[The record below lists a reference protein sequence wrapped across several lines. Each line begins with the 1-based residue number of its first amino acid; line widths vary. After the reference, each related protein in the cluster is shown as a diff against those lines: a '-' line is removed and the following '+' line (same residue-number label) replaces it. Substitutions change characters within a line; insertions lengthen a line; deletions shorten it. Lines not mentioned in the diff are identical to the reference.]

1 HPELTVT
8 SEERVL
14 NAILMWGLQPSEL
27 SSWEVVHSMLSSTSP
42 EDLFGMRLLSL
53 NVLLPL
59 VRFSLLPLFLL
70 KKMETSNLSLKIH
83 TFYHLVKEAI
93 SFLETG
99 FPTSGSHPKF
109 QHRQSSF
116 KELQYIRDGDS
127 NGVLYYVG
135 TSYGKHQ
142 WVNPVLAKKIS
153 IMASN
158 PISRYTDPKLLASRT
173 YQGTSFAGPRL
184 EDGKNCSWWMV
195 DLGPDH
201 QLMCNYYTFRQDG
214 SKAFMRRWNF
224 QGSSDGKNWTNLR
237 VHENDQTVTKPGQF
251 ASWAVTGPNALL
263 PFRYFRVA
271 LMGPTTDDI
280 NPWTLCI
287 CFLELY
293 GISAIKLR
301 RLVTTQESRLGIRAS
316 SVFVSV
322 PVLVCCEL
330 LKINAQ
336 VFVSFE
342 LLPIIQLCQS
352 DPFLIW
358 VGSDGL
364 GLWVGAFLSSSSSS
378 KKFGLKLGMSSSG
391 SKYQSMVEGQ
401 RH

>member
-1 HPELTVT
+1 MDKEEDTFGQVIELLNFISNNYIFLQGSVCLILQVIPSIPSCHIIEETCERIFAKHFDYCTSASSDFVLLDESTFSNILHHQDLTVT

-14 NAILMWGLQPSEL
+14 NAILMWGLQPNEL
-27 SSWEVVHSMLSSTSP
+27 SNWEMIDNMLSKTTP
-42 EDLFGMRLLSL
+42 EDLFGARIQSI

-70 KKMETSNLSLKIH
+70 KKMENSNLSLKIR

-93 SFLETG
+93 TFLEEG
-99 FPTSGSHPKF
+99 FPASGSQPKV

-158 PISRYTDPKLLASRT
+158 PISRYSDPKVLASRT
-173 YQGTSFAGPRL
+173 YQGTSFAGPRI

-195 DLGPDH
+195 DLGIDH
-201 QLMCNYYTFRQDG
+201 QLMCNYYTLRQDG
-214 SKAFMRRWNF
+214 SKAFMRYWNF
-224 QGSSDGKNWTNLR
+224 QGSSDGQSWTNLR
-237 VHENDQTVTKPGQF
+237 VHENDQTLSKPGQF
-251 ASWAVTGPNALL
+251 ASWPITGSNALL

-271 LMGPTTDDI
+271 LIAPTTDDI

-293 GISAIKLR
+293 GYL
-301 RLVTTQESRLGIRAS
+301 
-316 SVFVSV
+316 
-322 PVLVCCEL
+322 
-330 LKINAQ
+330 
-336 VFVSFE
+336 
-342 LLPIIQLCQS
+342 
-352 DPFLIW
+352 
-358 VGSDGL
+358 
-364 GLWVGAFLSSSSSS
+364 
-378 KKFGLKLGMSSSG
+378 
-391 SKYQSMVEGQ
+391 
-401 RH
+401 H